1 MSLYFYFY
9 SLSISSIG
17 LILKISL
24 KILGNPNAKE
34 LARIATSIG
43 LIQNFSALRALV
55 TVGIQKGHMKLQ
67 IKSLALYLGATNEEI
82 EKIIE
87 ILKNEKHIGME
98 EVKNTLE
105 NIRK

>member
-1 MSLYFYFY
+1 
-9 SLSISSIG
+9 
-17 LILKISL
+17 
-24 KILGNPNAKE
+24 
-34 LARIATSIG
+34 
-43 LIQNFSALRALV
+43 
-55 TVGIQKGHMKLQ
+55 MKLQ